1 MRNML
6 IQIIE
11 TNNNKEN
18 KQQEII
24 NQDDAQ
30 N

>member
-18 KQQEII
+18 KQQQII
-24 NQDDAQ
+24 NQDAAQ